1 MKNLSFNYNVLGS
14 ISIMVED
21 TSVGTLTKEGRMLVG
36 TIRYDDITQHVS
48 YRNIG
53 QAKEDVKTF
62 FSNYDIYEF

>member
-21 TSVGTLTKEGRMLVG
+21 TSVGTLTKEGRMLIG
-36 TIRYDDITQHVS
+36 TIRYDGITQHVS